1 LVRRFAMYRTMLL
14 VFSLSFVAGPLAAD
28 DKEAAA
34 KKELMK
40 FQGDWKALKSED
52 DGRAATGGDPIIV
65 EGDKLS
71 LVIRD
76 RITFVGKIKLAP
88 TADPKTIDWELTEG
102 PGAVGKIQ
110 RGIYR
115 WDGDKLEV
123 CWNPA
128 GAEDRPKKFTTKPSA
143 GKGFQYR
150 LYEKKK
156 E

>member
-1 LVRRFAMYRTMLL
+1 VRRFVMYRTMAIVFALAVSPSLL
-14 VFSLSFVAGPLAAD
+14 LAD
-28 DKEAAA
+28 DKEEAA
-34 KKELMK
+34 KNELKK
-40 FQGDWKALKSED
+40 FQGDWKAVKSED
-52 DGRAATGGDPIIV
+52 DGRAATRGDPIIV

-76 RITFVGKIKLAP
+76 RITFVGKIKLNP
-88 TADPKTIDWELTEG
+88 TADPKTIDWEYTEG
-102 PGAVGKIQ
+102 PGGVVGKVQ

-123 CWNPA
+123 CWNPV
-128 GAEDRPKKFTTKPSA
+128 GTEERPKKFTTKPSA

>member
-1 LVRRFAMYRTMLL
+1 MLRG
-14 VFSLSFVAGPLAAD
+14 VAVVIFLLLAAIASAAD
-28 DKEAAA
+28 DKDAAV
-34 KKELMK
+34 KKELK
-40 FQGDWKALKSED
+40 KLQGDWKALKSED
-52 DGRAATGGDPIIV
+52 DGRASTAGDPIIV

-76 RITFVGKIKLAP
+76 RITFVGKIKVDP
-88 TADPKTIDWELTEG
+88 TADPRTIDWEITEG
-102 PGAVGKIQ
+102 PGVVGKTY

-128 GAEDRPKKFTTKPSA
+128 GAEERPKKFTTKPSA

>member
-1 LVRRFAMYRTMLL
+1 MFRTVVGVLFL
-14 VFSLSFVAGPLAAD
+14 FLAAAAIAAE
-28 DKEAAA
+28 DKDAAVKQEM
-34 KKELMK
+34 KKL
-40 FQGDWKALKSED
+40 QGDWKALKSED

-65 EGDKLS
+65 EGDTLS

-76 RITFVGKIKLAP
+76 RITFVGKIKVDP
-88 TADPKTIDWELTEG
+88 TADPKTIDWEYTEG
-102 PGAVGKIQ
+102 PGGVVGKVQ

-123 CWNPA
+123 CWNPV
-128 GAEDRPKKFTTKPSA
+128 GTKERPKKFTTKPSA